1 MQPNEDLTQRVMAQL
16 VALIEQRNYRPGERL
31 PSERELAEWCE
42 VGRGVVREV
51 LSILENLRYIE
62 RRPQSGVYLGKD
74 ASAVSLET
82 LVLASGMGLAL
93 SPKVLAQSLEVRRIL
108 EINAVTLA
116 CQRRTEEDLAE
127 IEGLMAE
134 WDRRLQSGEPLAEL
148 DKQFHLCLFKASQNE
163 IFVRMVTPFF
173 IMSQSRR
180 NAFFVDRQVAKES
193 NHQHRQLVEALR
205 ARDSATAVALISSHI
220 GRVER
225 SFGIGGDPTDG

>member
-16 VALIEQRNYRPGERL
+16 VALIEQRKYRPGERL

-93 SPKVLAQSLEVRRIL
+93 SPQVLAQSLEVRRML

-116 CQRRTEEDLAE
+116 CQRRTDENLAE
-127 IEGLMAE
+127 LEALIEE
-134 WDRRLQSGEPLAEL
+134 WDRRLEADEPLAEL
-148 DKQFHLCLFKASQNE
+148 DKQFHLCLFKATQNE

-173 IMSQSRR
+173 IMSQARR
-180 NAFFVDRQVAKES
+180 NAFFVDEQVARES
-193 NHQHRQLVEALR
+193 NLQHRKLVDALR
-205 ARDSATAVALISSHI
+205 ARDTTAAVALIGAHI

-225 SFGIGGDPTDG
+225 SFGISIDAGG